1 MDYVLGVD
9 GGGTKTLARIT
20 DMEGKTVAESLAGSG
35 NFKSVGKETAIKN
48 IERVV
53 TESISKIADLEGFSF
68 NNACFGLSG
77 LDSPKDK
84 NTYLELIKGSR
95 IPQFL
100 KKEILICNDSKI
112 GLLAGSD
119 EKNAIMII
127 CGTGSNCYGINEHG
141 EEAKANGWDYI
152 LGDEGS
158 GFSIGLKALKSVM
171 RHYDGRGN
179 STLLSNNILEALGL
193 EDIPELIEWTYQEPF
208 GVDRFAALAKIV
220 CKTAAEGDKRCQD
233 ILVEEAQEA
242 SLTVGTVVKKLE
254 LEKKKFDLVLVGS
267 VFRCERYFK
276 DIFEKMLKTRFTK
289 ICFKPLTE
297 KPVKGAIKLALSNSD
312 V

>member
-1 MDYVLGVD
+1 LDYVLGVD

-20 DMEGKTVAESLAGSG
+20 DIKGNTVSESLAGSG

-48 IERVV
+48 IEKVV
-53 TESISKIADLEGFSF
+53 TESIEKISSLEGFSF
-68 NNACFGLSG
+68 SNACFGLSG
-77 LDSPKDK
+77 LDSPKDEK
-84 NTYLELIKGSR
+84 TYLDLINASR

-158 GFSIGLKALKSVM
+158 GFSIGLKALRSVM
-171 RHYDGRGN
+171 RHYDGRGS
-179 STLLSNNILEALGL
+179 STLLSDNLLKELELD
-193 EDIPELIEWTYQEPF
+193 DIPELIEWTYQEPF
-208 GVDRFAALAKIV
+208 GVDRFAALARIV
-220 CKTAAEGDKRCQD
+220 CRTAAEGDKRCKD
-233 ILVEEAQEA
+233 ILSEEAHEA
-242 SLTVGTVVKKLE
+242 SLTVGTVVKKLG

-267 VFRCERYFK
+267 VFRCEKFFK
-276 DIFEKMLKTRFTK
+276 DVFEKKLKDRFDEV
-289 ICFKPLTE
+289 CFKPLTE
-297 KPVKGAIKLALSNSD
+297 KPVKGAIKLALNNSNI
-312 V
+312 